1 LASGRWKSYRRRAE
15 SRDHLVI
22 EQCRERFEVF
32 GIGRV
37 VPQQQIACGLVP
49 RAPLVPQANGFPSVE
64 SCHICLSLNL
74 NFVFDVL
81 QPALHAEPARCEA
94 QIEVWFLEI

>member
-1 LASGRWKSYRRRAE
+1 LGTGRWKSYRRWAE
-15 SRDHLVI
+15 SRDHLII

-49 RAPLVPQANGFPSVE
+49 RAPLVPQANRFPSVE
-64 SCHICLSLNL
+64 SYHIGLTLNL
-74 NFVFDVL
+74 DFVLDVF
-81 QPALHAEPARCEA
+81 QSSLHAEPARGEA
-94 QIEVWFLEI
+94 QIEVRFLEI